1 VTGADLTGRIALG
14 GAGFSITADRDDD
27 AAIAVIRAAYDAG
40 IRTFDSAR
48 AYAPVGEPLHNELLF
63 RRALAGCDDAVIGT
77 KGGHWRAG
85 TDDWRVDNRAA
96 RLRSDVDDS
105 LRALGVDRLPLY
117 YVHRVDLDAVH
128 VEESVQTLDDLRR
141 QGKIDRIGISNVTA
155 EQVRA
160 AAATAPVAAV
170 QNRLSVREVRDAE
183 VLAEA
188 ERLGIAVFGY
198 SPLRAAPSAPDL
210 ASALPRLAA
219 LADDRGV
226 PLERLALRGLLAS
239 SPSISLIVGAGRIVT
254 AREGAAAEG
263 EAWDSELDA
272 AYAADRGLS

>member
-1 VTGADLTGRIALG
+1 MTGSDLTGRIALG
-14 GAGFSITADRDDD
+14 GAGFSIPADRDDD
-27 AAIAVIRAAYDAG
+27 AAVAVIRAAYAAG
-40 IRTFDSAR
+40 VRIFDSAR

-63 RRALAGCDDAVIGT
+63 RRALVGRDDAVIGT

-96 RLRSDVDDS
+96 RLREDVDDS

-117 YVHRVDLDAVH
+117 YVHRVDLDTVP
-128 VEESVQTLDDLRR
+128 VEDSVQTLDDIRR
-141 QGKIDRIGISNVTA
+141 AGKIDRIGISNVTA
-155 EQVRA
+155 DQVRA
-160 AAATAPVAAV
+160 AAETAPIAAV

-198 SPLRAAPSAPDL
+198 SPLRATATAPGL
-210 ASALPRLAA
+210 AAALPRLAA

-239 SPSISLIVGAGRIVT
+239 SPVVSLIVGAGRVAT
-254 AREGAAAEG
+254 AREAAAAEL
-263 EAWDSELDA
+263 EPWDDELA
-272 AYAADRGLS
+272 TAYAADRGLS